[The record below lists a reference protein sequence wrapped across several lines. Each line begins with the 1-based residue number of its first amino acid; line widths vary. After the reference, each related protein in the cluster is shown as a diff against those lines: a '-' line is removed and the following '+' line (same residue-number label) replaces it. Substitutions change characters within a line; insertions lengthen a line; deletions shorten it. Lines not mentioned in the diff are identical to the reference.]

1 MRLTPEQVLIV
12 RKTSLVIATL
22 LLTGCAAPT
31 LKEGNQAREA
41 GNPKEAAEIYSNLAN
56 AGNAQA
62 KLQLYKLYKD
72 TGIGLAS
79 DRAARDTL
87 ELVANQDGIA
97 EAQYR
102 LGRIL
107 RDEHVF
113 EAAESQLEKAA
124 DQGYQPAVDYLDEQG
139 KLLRREVRVARSSP
153 DRQKQLGD
161 DLYQGRNGL
170 GKNPAEAA
178 YWYER
183 AAERGH
189 AGAQTM
195 LGYLYYRGEGVS
207 QDYGKAFKWYKEAAL
222 QGHPGSQASLGYLYG
237 EGHGVERNL
246 KQAYA
251 WSTLA
256 AENGSDRGSKNQ
268 QIYLDAMDNDE
279 RLDSLNEIRRLEKI
293 IHGGN

>member
-1 MRLTPEQVLIV
+1 M
-12 RKTSLVIATL
+12 RKTSLIIATL
-22 LLTGCAAPT
+22 LLTACAAPT
-31 LKEGNQAREA
+31 LKEANQAREA
-41 GNPKEAAEIYSNLAN
+41 GNPKEAAEIYGRLAS
-56 AGNAQA
+56 AGSAQA
-62 KLQLYKLYKD
+62 KLQLYKLYQE
-72 TGIGLAS
+72 TGIGLDS

-87 ELVANQDGIA
+87 ELVANEDGLP

-107 RDEHVF
+107 REEREF

-124 DQGYQPAVDYLDEQG
+124 DAGYQPAVEYLDTHGE
-139 KLLRREVRVARSSP
+139 LLRREVRVARSSP
-153 DRQKQLGD
+153 DRQKHLGD

-170 GKNPAEAA
+170 EKDAARAA

-183 AAERGH
+183 SAERGH
-189 AGAQTM
+189 PGAQTM
-195 LGYLYYRGEGVS
+195 LGYLYYQGDGVE
-207 QDYGKAFKWYKEAAL
+207 QDYGRAFEWYKEAAL
-222 QGHPGSQASLGYLYG
+222 QGHAGSQASLGYLYG
-237 EGHGVERNL
+237 EGRGVERNL

-279 RLDSLNEIRRLEKI
+279 RLESLNAIRRIEKM

>member
-1 MRLTPEQVLIV
+1 M
-12 RKTSLVIATL
+12 RKTSLILATVL
-22 LLTGCAAPT
+22 LAGCAAPT
-31 LKEGNQAREA
+31 LKEANQARDA
-41 GNPKEAAEIYSNLAN
+41 GNPKEAAEIYSTLAS
-56 AGNAQA
+56 AGNARA
-62 KLQLYKLYKD
+62 KLMLYKLYQD
-72 TGIGLAS
+72 TGIGLSS
-79 DRAARDTL
+79 DQAARDTL
-87 ELVANQDGIA
+87 ELVANEDGLP

-107 RDEHVF
+107 LDEHAF

-124 DQGYQPAVDYLDEQG
+124 GAGYQPAVDYLDSHG
-139 KLLRREVRVARSSP
+139 DLLRREVRVARSSP

-161 DLYQGRNGL
+161 DLYRGRNGL
-170 GKNPAEAA
+170 GKDAAKAA

-195 LGYLYYRGEGVS
+195 LGYLYYRGEGVEE
-207 QDYGKAFKWYKEAAL
+207 DYGQAFQWYKEAAL
-222 QGHPGSQASLGYLYG
+222 QGHAGSQASLGYLYG

-268 QIYLDAMDNDE
+268 RIYLDAMDNDE

-293 IHGGN
+293 IHGGG

>member
-1 MRLTPEQVLIV
+1 M
-12 RKTSLVIATL
+12 RKTSLLIATL
-22 LLTGCAAPT
+22 LLAACAAPT
-31 LKEGNQAREA
+31 LKEANQAREA
-41 GNPKEAAEIYSNLAN
+41 GNPEEAARIYSSLAN
-56 AGNAQA
+56 AGNARA
-62 KLQLYKLYKD
+62 KLQLYKLYKE
-72 TGIGLAS
+72 TGVGLTS

-87 ELVANQDGIA
+87 ELVANEDGLP

-102 LGRIL
+102 LARIL
-107 RDEHVF
+107 REERAF
-113 EAAESQLEKAA
+113 EAAESQFEKAA
-124 DQGYQPAVDYLDEQG
+124 DAGYQPAIDYLDENG
-139 KLLRREVRVARSSP
+139 DLLRREVRAARSSP

-170 GKNPAEAA
+170 DKNAAKAA

-195 LGYLYYRGEGVS
+195 LGYLYYQGEGVD
-207 QDYGKAFKWYKEAAL
+207 QDYGKAFEWYKEAAL
-222 QGHPGSQASLGYLYG
+222 QGHAGSQASLGYLYG

>member
-1 MRLTPEQVLIV
+1 V
-12 RKTSLVIATL
+12 RKTSLIIATL
-22 LLTGCAAPT
+22 LLTACAAPT
-31 LKEGNQAREA
+31 LKDANQARDA
-41 GNPKEAAEIYSNLAN
+41 GNPKEAAEIYRNLADTGD
-56 AGNAQA
+56 AMA
-62 KLQLYKLYKD
+62 KLQLYKLYQA
-72 TGIGLAS
+72 TGVGLAS
-79 DRAARDTL
+79 DKAARETL
-87 ELVANQDGIA
+87 ESLANDDGVA

-102 LGRIL
+102 LGRML
-107 RDEHVF
+107 RDERAF

-124 DQGYQPAVDYLDEQG
+124 EANYQPAIDYLDDNG
-139 KLLRREVRVARSSP
+139 DLLRREVRVARSSP

-161 DLYQGRNGL
+161 NLYQGRNGVE
-170 GKNPAEAA
+170 KDAARAA

-183 AAERGH
+183 GAERGH

-195 LGYLYYRGEGVS
+195 LGYLYYRGEGVEK
-207 QDYGKAFKWYKEAAL
+207 DYGKAFEWYKEAAL
-222 QGHPGSQASLGYLYG
+222 QGHAGSQASLGYLYG

-279 RLDSLNEIRRLEKI
+279 RLDSLNEIRRIEKM